1 MSREPQL
8 FAWASASETSVG
20 NVRQINED
28 AHLDLPAVGLWV
40 VADGMG
46 GHSAGDVASRMIV
59 EGLGDFRPDPR
70 PSVMIDDIEVRVNRV
85 NRVIFDLSSAKGAVS
100 GSTVAALVT
109 FDKYV
114 ACLWAG
120 DSRIYRLRGVALE
133 QLTHDHSEVQEL
145 ADSGREVE
153 GESASN
159 VITRA
164 VGGLPQVALDLEI
177 RELQDGDAFL
187 ICSDGLYR
195 ELPDRDIAWH
205 LRRPPHEA
213 CAAMLEQALQG
224 TCSDNVTA
232 IVAKFRRARNPGH

>member
-1 MSREPQL
+1 VSNNPQ
-8 FAWASASETSVG
+8 FTWNSAGETTVG
-20 NVRQINED
+20 NVREINED
-28 AHLDLPAVGLWV
+28 ARLDLPAVGLWV

-59 EGLGDFRPDPR
+59 DGLGDFRPDPR
-70 PSVMIDDIEVRVNRV
+70 PSVVIDDLEVRLNRV
-85 NRVIFDLSSAKGAVS
+85 NRVLYEMSVAKGAVT

-133 QLTHDHSEVQEL
+133 QVTRDHSEVQEL
-145 ADSGREVE
+145 VDSGKAIN
-153 GESASN
+153 GDSASN

-164 VGGLPQVALDLEI
+164 VGGAMEFAIDVEI
-177 RELQDGDAFL
+177 RELLDGDAFL

-195 ELPDRDIAWH
+195 ELPDADIAWH

-213 CAAMLEQALQG
+213 CTAMLEQALQG
-224 TCSDNVTA
+224 TCPDNVTV
-232 IVAKFRRARNPGH
+232 IVVKFRRARSSGH

>member
-1 MSREPQL
+1 MSSDAQP
-8 FAWASASETSVG
+8 FSWVSASETTAG
-20 NVRQINED
+20 NVRQVNED
-28 AHLDLPAVGLWV
+28 ARLDLPAVGLWM

-46 GHSAGDVASRMIV
+46 GHSAGDVASRMIA

-70 PSVMIDDIEVRVNRV
+70 PSVVIDDIEIRVNRV
-85 NRVIFDLSSAKGAVS
+85 NRALYDLSLSKGAVS
-100 GSTVAALVT
+100 GSTVAVLVN
-109 FDKYV
+109 FEKYV

-120 DSRIYRLRGVALE
+120 DSRIYRLRGTALE
-133 QLTHDHSEVQEL
+133 QVTRDHSEVQEL
-145 ADSGREVE
+145 ADSGQQVD

-164 VGGLPQVALDLEI
+164 VGGMAELALDLEI
-177 RELQDGDAFL
+177 RELQDGDAYL
-187 ICSDGLYR
+187 LCSDGLYR

-232 IVAKFRRARNPGH
+232 VAVKFRRASNLGH